1 MSDSLAYQLKKLI
14 IELLRLEDVAP
25 NDIQDDEPLLGAGL
39 ALDSLDMLE
48 LVVQLEK
55 DFGIKLRSSE
65 ESKEAMASV
74 ASLAAYI
81 RQHGDPAKLPS

>member
-1 MSDSLAYQLKKLI
+1 MPDPLSEQLKKLI
-14 IELLRLEDVAP
+14 IELLRLEDVTP
-25 NDIQDDEPLLGAGL
+25 GDISDDEPLVGAGL

-48 LVVQLEK
+48 LVVRLEK

-74 ASLAAYI
+74 ARLAAYI
-81 RQHGDPAKLPS
+81 RQHGDPAKLPT